1 MTVVRHA
8 PSGQWTVDLNNA
20 AQMARVYVAS
30 EEVIASHPIRGLQC
44 ISTGD
49 FAAAEY
55 WLNETAEAAWNAR
68 LVPSAFRDA
77 ALTKR
82 FKKLRN
88 PQTRDYWGIGFG
100 MGSADETL
108 EVVYRDAAS
117 THAKLVLDHSQLFE
131 INESLEESVAR
142 HYWDSLDRP
151 GGDPATDEGF
161 ILALRAKRFA
171 LAEPLSQQSLVH
183 LKAMGITPAQA
194 IELSR
199 KDYYDT
205 AMRMA
210 TLAER
215 QNRTYLMAEL
225 RIPGAGEP
233 ACTSPNPTPR
243 APIGWFPDPEGHQD
257 FRYFDGRQWTDQVS
271 THGRTF
277 QDPRNISHLN
287 RYA

>member
-161 ILALRAKRFA
+161 ILALRAKRFV
-171 LAEPLSQQSLVH
+171 LAEPLSYADIER
-183 LKAMGITPAQA
+183 LKYAKNSPAQA
-194 IELSR
+194 NASLRE
-199 KDYYDT
+199 DYYAT
-205 AMRMA
+205 ASRMTA
-210 TLAER
+210 LAER
-215 QNRTYLMAEL
+215 QNRTYLLAEL

-233 ACTSPNPTPR
+233 ACTSPNPNPR
-243 APIGWFPDPEGHQD
+243 APIGWFPDPDGRQD
-257 FRYFDGRQWTDQVS
+257 FRYFDGIQWTTQVS
-271 THGRTF
+271 SGGKAFH
-277 QDPRNISHLN
+277 DPSDISHLN
-287 RYA
+287 RHA